1 MGTTLHSLSPNSG
14 ATKKPK
20 RVGRGRGSGTGKT
33 SGRGMKGQKAR
44 SGHHMAAP
52 GFEGGQMPLI
62 KRLPKRGFK
71 NPFRTEAHPINV
83 NLLAERFDAGLVDID
98 MLRASGLVPKSAKI
112 VKVLGHG
119 DLNKALNIKAHR
131 FSKSAIAKIEAA
143 GGSVEVIP
151 WKAGKTAAEATASE
165 AAAE

>member
-1 MGTTLHSLSPNSG
+1 MGTTLHSLSPNPG

-20 RVGRGRGSGTGKT
+20 RVGRGRASGTGKT

-71 NPFRTEAHPINV
+71 NPFRTEAHAINISI
-83 NLLAERFDAGLVDID
+83 LSDRFEAGAVDVE
-98 MLRASGLVPKSAKI
+98 MLRSTGLLPKGSAI
-112 VKVLGHG
+112 VKILGHG
-119 DLNKALNIKAHR
+119 DITKALNIKAHR

-143 GGSVEVIP
+143 GGSVEVVP
-151 WKAGKTAAEATASE
+151 WKNTKAAAISAEAAQ
-165 AAAE
+165 

>member
-1 MGTTLHSLSPNSG
+1 
-14 ATKKPK
+14 
-20 RVGRGRGSGTGKT
+20 
-33 SGRGMKGQKAR
+33 MKGQKAR

-83 NLLAERFDAGLVDID
+83 NMLSERFEGSVDVD
-98 MLRASGLVPKSAKI
+98 QLREAGLVPKSAKI

-119 DLNKALNIKAHR
+119 DVTKALNVTAHR

-143 GGSVEVIP
+143 GGSVTVVP
-151 WKAGKTAAEATASE
+151 WKPAKAETTEATAE
-165 AAAE
+165 

>member
-1 MGTTLHSLSPNSG
+1 
-14 ATKKPK
+14 
-20 RVGRGRGSGTGKT
+20 
-33 SGRGMKGQKAR
+33 MKGQKAR

-71 NPFRTEAHPINV
+71 NPFRTESHPINIS
-83 NLLAERFDAGLVDID
+83 LLADRFEAGNVDID
-98 MLRASGLVPKSAKI
+98 MLRTAGLVPKGAKI

-119 DLNKALNIKAHR
+119 EVSKALNVKAHR

-143 GGSVEVIP
+143 GGSVEVVP
-151 WKAGKTAAEATASE
+151 WKAGKADSGESAEAS
-165 AAAE
+165 AE

>member
-1 MGTTLHSLSPNSG
+1 MGTTLHSLSPNKG

-83 NLLAERFDAGLVDID
+83 NLLSERFDGAVDVD
-98 MLRASGLVPKSAKI
+98 MLREAGLVPKGAKI

-119 DLNKALNIKAHR
+119 DVTKALNVTAHR

-143 GGSVEVIP
+143 GGSTTVVP
-151 WKAGKTAAEATASE
+151 WKPGKAETPEATAQ
-165 AAAE
+165 

>member
-20 RVGRGRGSGTGKT
+20 RVGRGRASGTGKT

-83 NLLAERFDAGLVDID
+83 NMLTERFEAGDVDVD
-98 MLRASGLVPKSAKI
+98 MLRAAGLVPKNAKI

-119 DLNKALNIKAHR
+119 DITKALNIKAHR

-143 GGSVEVIP
+143 GGSVTVIP
-151 WKAGKTAAEATASE
+151 WKPGKAVVSEATAQ
-165 AAAE
+165 

>member
-20 RVGRGRGSGTGKT
+20 RVGRGRASGTGKT

-83 NLLAERFDAGLVDID
+83 NLLAERFEAGLVDVE
-98 MLRASGLVPKSAKI
+98 MLRASGLVPKGAKI

-119 DLNKALNIKAHR
+119 EVTKVLNVKAHR

-143 GGSVEVIP
+143 GGSCEVVP
-151 WKAGKTAAEATASE
+151 WKPGKTEAPE

>member
-1 MGTTLHSLSPNSG
+1 MGTTLHSLSPNPG
-14 ATKKPK
+14 ATKKAK
-20 RVGRGRGSGTGKT
+20 RVGRGRASGNGKT

-52 GFEGGQMPLI
+52 GFEGGQMPMI

-71 NPFRTEAHPINV
+71 NPFRTEAHPINLS
-83 NLLAERFDAGLVDID
+83 LLAGRFEGGVVDID
-98 MLRASGLVPKSAKI
+98 ALRGAGLVPKNAKV
-112 VKVLGHG
+112 VKILGSG
-119 DLNKALNIKAHR
+119 ELTKALNVKAHR

-143 GGSVEVIP
+143 GGSAEVVP
-151 WKAGKTAAEATASE
+151 VRAPKAE

>member
-1 MGTTLHSLSPNSG
+1 MGTTLQSLSPNPG
-14 ATKKPK
+14 ATKKSK

-52 GFEGGQMPLI
+52 GFEGGQMPMI

-83 NLLAERFDAGLVDID
+83 NLIAQRFDAGLVDID
-98 MLRASGLVPKSAKI
+98 MLRASGLIPKGATI

-119 DLNKALNIKAHR
+119 EIDKALNVKAHR

-151 WKAGKTAAEATASE
+151 SKAGNAAAQAATE

>member
-1 MGTTLHSLSPNSG
+1 MGTTLHSLSPNAG

-20 RVGRGRGSGTGKT
+20 RVGRGRASGTGKT

-52 GFEGGQMPLI
+52 GFEGGQMPMI

-71 NPFRTEAHPINV
+71 NPFRTEAHAINV
-83 NLLAERFDAGLVDID
+83 ATLSDRFEAGAVDVD
-98 MLRASGLVPKSAKI
+98 MLRSAGLLPKSANI
-112 VKVLGHG
+112 VKILGHG
-119 DLNKALNIKAHR
+119 DISKALNIKAHR

-143 GGSVEVIP
+143 GGTAEVVP
-151 WKAGKTAAEATASE
+151 WKSVKAPVEGETSTAA
-165 AAAE
+165 

>member
-1 MGTTLHSLSPNSG
+1 MGTTLHSLSPNPG

-20 RVGRGRGSGTGKT
+20 RVGRGRASGTGKT

-83 NLLAERFDAGLVDID
+83 NMLTERFEAGDVDVD
-98 MLRASGLVPKSAKI
+98 MLRAAGLVPKNAKI

-119 DLNKALNIKAHR
+119 DITKALNIKAHR

-143 GGSVEVIP
+143 GGSATVIP
-151 WKAGKTAAEATASE
+151 WKPGKAAVSEATAQ
-165 AAAE
+165 

>member
-1 MGTTLHSLSPNSG
+1 MGTTLHSLTPNSG

-20 RVGRGRGSGTGKT
+20 RVGRGRASGTGKT

-71 NPFRTEAHPINV
+71 NPFRTAAHAIN
-83 NLLAERFDAGLVDID
+83 LDALGERFEAGLLDVD
-98 MLRASGLVPKSAKI
+98 MLRESGLFPKGAKI
-112 VKVLGHG
+112 VKILGHG
-119 DLNKALNIKAHR
+119 ELSKAFNIKAHR

-143 GGSVEVIP
+143 GGSVEVVP
-151 WKAGKTAAEATASE
+151 WKAIKADTSAEAAK
-165 AAAE
+165 

>member
-1 MGTTLHSLSPNSG
+1 MGTTLHSLSPNKG

-62 KRLPKRGFK
+62 KRLPKRGFT

-83 NLLAERFDAGLVDID
+83 NLLSERFDGNVDVD
-98 MLRASGLVPKSAKI
+98 MLRESGLVPKSAKI

-119 DLNKALNIKAHR
+119 DVTKALNVTAHR

-143 GGSVEVIP
+143 GGSITVVP
-151 WKAGKTAAEATASE
+151 WKPQKAETVE

>member
-1 MGTTLHSLSPNSG
+1 MGTTLHSLSPNPG

-83 NLLAERFDAGLVDID
+83 DLISERFEAGLVDVD
-98 MLRASGLVPKSAKI
+98 MMREAGLVPKNAKI
-112 VKVLGHG
+112 VKVLANG
-119 DLNKALNIKAHR
+119 DVTKALNIKAHR
-131 FSKSAIAKIEAA
+131 FSKSAVAKIEAA
-143 GGSVEVIP
+143 GGTTEVVP
-151 WKAGKTAAEATASE
+151 WKAGKSAEAATE
-165 AAAE
+165 

>member
-1 MGTTLHSLSPNSG
+1 MGTTLHSLSPNPG

-20 RVGRGRGSGTGKT
+20 RVGRGRASGTGKT

-52 GFEGGQMPLI
+52 GFEGGQMPMI

-71 NPFRTEAHPINV
+71 NPFRTEAHAINV
-83 NLLAERFDAGLVDID
+83 TILGERFEAGTVDVD
-98 MLRASGLVPKSAKI
+98 MLRSSGLLPKGAKI
-112 VKVLGHG
+112 VKILGHG
-119 DLNKALNIKAHR
+119 ELTKALNIKAHR

-143 GGSVEVIP
+143 GGTAEVVP
-151 WKAGKTAAEATASE
+151 WKAGPSTPEAPAP
-165 AAAE
+165 AAA